1 MPPTFWTETSIQP
14 FSCLLLILVCWSSSF
29 RPKCPIG
36 GGFFYFTPIRV
47 VTPPSE
53 KASFPFARSS
63 LRRLLTSC
71 AKQQNFHNEGTQP
84 IYTRGCREIYLH
96 HPTPLTGSVP
106 KSGRL
111 RDYDGNFSNGFES
124 RQSVTSL
131 LLFLL
136 APARLTW
143 CFRGRR
149 NFHRRN
155 QLVAW
160 LQKRNFHRR
169 NQLVAW
175 LQKQGIFPAGKSPR
189 TGS

>member
-1 MPPTFWTETSIQP
+1 VPPTFWTETSIQP

-47 VTPPSE
+47 VAPPFE

-111 RDYDGNFSNGFES
+111 RDYDGKIEWLRVETVGDVAP
-124 RQSVTSL
+124 SVPSCACETDVVLSWPEKL
-131 LLFLL
+131 PPSEPACCL
-136 APARLTW
+136 ATKAGDIPSW
-143 CFRGRR
+143 EIPK
-149 NFHRRN
+149 NW
-155 QLVAW
+155 QLMV
-160 LQKRNFHRR
+160 
-169 NQLVAW
+169 
-175 LQKQGIFPAGKSPR
+175 I
-189 TGS
+189 